1 MNTDLHGRAQTAA
14 SVRVRVPS
22 SLSAH
27 KAMYPLLK
35 RLFDVLVAGVLL
47 AILWPL
53 LLAVAVAIRMASP
66 GPALFRQERAG
77 RGGRPFLM
85 LKFRTMRLEV
95 DPFGPSPRSGED
107 PRLTRLGKVLREYSL
122 DELPQLVNI
131 LWGDMALI
139 GPRPLY
145 IAQMAEW
152 NERQRKRLLV
162 KPGLTGLA
170 QISGRGELTVE
181 EKLELDVK
189 YVEQAGLRLDGRI
202 LFATLARVFAR
213 QGIYER
219 RYSQA
224 EETRGQSGS
233 GRKNDSDGME

>member
-1 MNTDLHGRAQTAA
+1 MTYRI
-14 SVRVRVPS
+14 
-22 SLSAH
+22 
-27 KAMYPLLK
+27 LK
-35 RLFDVLVAGVLL
+35 RLFDVLFAGVLL
-47 AILWPL
+47 LILWPL
-53 LLAVAVAIRMASP
+53 LLAVAVAIRVASP

-77 RGGRPFLM
+77 RGGRPFQM
-85 LKFRTMRLEV
+85 LKFRTMRLGV

-107 PRLTRLGKVLREYSL
+107 PRLTRLGTFLREYSL

-131 LWGDMALI
+131 LWGDMAII

-145 IAQMAEW
+145 IAQIAEW

-181 EKLELDVK
+181 EKLELDVR

-202 LFATLARVFAR
+202 LLATLARVFAR

-224 EETRGQSGS
+224 QETRGQLGS
-233 GRKNDSDGME
+233 NQKQDPDGME